1 MTEVVSHR
9 TRLIVASVCL
19 PLLVYIAYRPFIE
32 NPWFIDSLSQFDL
45 SPITIA
51 LLKLPRLFL
60 FVGLGAMIPLHHWI
74 SSQRVSFS
82 SIAGAL
88 LFALFPFLDHFIHFS
103 YGVAIITCSII
114 LWSGLA
120 LSRILFKPQTKWLN
134 PFWTVICLVFPF
146 VFNFNFINFASLNA
160 CLALFLHFQAF
171 FDIEEGSQRNYMV
184 LFFLIMFEMISLQ
197 IRQTWLGS
205 STNWTGHLMNYK
217 IGDSIFRQTV
227 SIRDISEL
235 SKLPDQ
241 FIIPG
246 GERADLIKSAHDF
259 MKPESRLVLRE
270 KLEYFIAVAHLHLDT
285 IKDRKKEKWFWYFL
299 EKVFY
304 TRSLKLGYD
313 EYSRLF
319 VMFHSPF
326 IRIWKDDKDFEFFHL
341 KYEEKINE
349 LVKNENIEADKK
361 FLEFLKSEQDYLR
374 GF

>member
-1 MTEVVSHR
+1 LTEIVSHR

-32 NPWFIDSLSQFDL
+32 NAWFVDSLYQFDL

-51 LLKLPRLFL
+51 LSKLPRLL
-60 FVGLGAMIPLHHWI
+60 LLVGLGAMIPLHHWI

-88 LFALFPFLDHFIHFS
+88 LFALFPFLDHYIHFS
-103 YGVAIITCSII
+103 YGVVIISSSIV
-114 LWSGLA
+114 LWAGLA
-120 LSRILFKPQTKWLN
+120 LWRVLFKSQLKWLN
-134 PFWTVICLVFPF
+134 SIWSIFCLSLPFI
-146 VFNFNFINFASLNA
+146 FNFNFINFASLNA
-160 CLALFLHFQAF
+160 CLALFLHFQAA
-171 FDIEEGSQRNYMV
+171 FDIEEGSRRNYMV

-205 STNWTGHLMNYK
+205 STNWTSQLMNFK
-217 IGDSIFRQTV
+217 IGDSVFRQTV

-235 SKLPDQ
+235 DKLPDQ
-241 FIIPG
+241 FVIPG

-270 KLEYFIAVAHLHLDT
+270 KLEYFIAVTHLHLET
-285 IKDRKKEKWFWYFL
+285 VKDKEREKWFWYFL
-299 EKVFY
+299 GKVFY

-326 IRIWKDDKDFEFFHL
+326 IRLWKDDKDFEFFHL

-349 LVKNENIEADKK
+349 LVKNENNESDKK
-361 FLEFLKSEQDYLR
+361 FMEFLKAEQNYLR